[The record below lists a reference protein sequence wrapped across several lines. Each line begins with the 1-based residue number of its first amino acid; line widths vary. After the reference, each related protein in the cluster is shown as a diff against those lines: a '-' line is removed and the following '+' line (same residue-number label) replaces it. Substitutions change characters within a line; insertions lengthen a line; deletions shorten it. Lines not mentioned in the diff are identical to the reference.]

1 MTEWSIIEYLMQT
14 RDLLPPLQ
22 RESVLTEDEGLAG
35 ADAMLTAF
43 LRGQPMEQFLFLVEI
58 KSKSTPQIVQSAI
71 HQIKSFHAKKNDP
84 GMHPM
89 IVVPY
94 LAEARLQE
102 LEEAGVSG
110 IDMCGNGIINIPGR
124 LSIFRTGNENQYPES
139 RPVSNPFQGK
149 TAMVARVFFK
159 DPVILSKETIFIPEE
174 KRFGTLGALRQ
185 ALVDGGI
192 EISLSQVS
200 KAVSALEAERL
211 IGSQGRAIYILD
223 PDRIMERLAMF
234 WKPQVKRR
242 VFLKQNERKAALKKL
257 NLHSSLKWAITGTSS
272 VSHHTTFAQGG
283 PMQVAVTNAA
293 KAIQLLGGK
302 EESVPSFADLELLE
316 TDEPGYYFENQIDGA
331 EIRWASPIQ
340 TWIELKNGDARQQDA
355 ARALQDQILPPTD

>member
-1 MTEWSIIEYLMQT
+1 MTEWSIIEYLLQT

-43 LRGQPMEQFLFLVEI
+43 LRGQPMEQFLFLIEI
-58 KSKSTPQIVQSAI
+58 KSKSNPQIVQSAI
-71 HQIKSFHAKKNDP
+71 HQIKASHAKKNDP

-94 LAEARLQE
+94 LAEERLQE

-139 RPVSNPFQGK
+139 RPVRNPFQGK
-149 TAMVARVFFK
+149 TAMVARAFFAEPVF
-159 DPVILSKETIFIPEE
+159 LSE
-174 KRFGTLGALRQ
+174 KTKFDTLGALQQ
-185 ALVDGGI
+185 AVVAGGI
-192 EISLSQVS
+192 DISLSQVS
-200 KAVSALEAERL
+200 KAVSALEEERL

-223 PDRIMERLAMF
+223 PDRIMERLAVF

-242 VFLKQNERKAALKKL
+242 FYLKHSERLSALKKL
-257 NLHSSLKWAITGTSS
+257 TQHSSLKWAITGTSS
-272 VSHHTTFAQGG
+272 VSHHTPFAQGG
-283 PMQVAVTNAA
+283 PIQVAVS
-293 KAIQLLGGK
+293 KASEAIKLLEGK

-316 TDEPGYYFENQIDGA
+316 TDEPGHFFENQIDVGG
-331 EIRWASPIQ
+331 IRWASLLQ

-355 ARALQDQILPPTD
+355 ARAVQDQILPPSN